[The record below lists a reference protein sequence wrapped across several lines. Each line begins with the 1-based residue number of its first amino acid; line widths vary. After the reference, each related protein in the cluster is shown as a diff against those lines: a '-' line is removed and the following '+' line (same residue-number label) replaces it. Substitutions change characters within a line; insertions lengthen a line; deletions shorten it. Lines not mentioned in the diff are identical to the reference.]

1 MKSFMIA
8 VLVIFSINNL
18 EAEEKKVA
26 TLMALRSE
34 IKFLPLNNDDK
45 FAIIRHAKILFSK
58 VYVNLEHKMKLY
70 QVDPVSEL
78 NKLEKK
84 YHNLNET
91 EFQEAMLAIFSSAHD
106 YHTNY
111 NLPKPYACYTA
122 VLPVSFR
129 KTGQKKIIVNAI
141 RPAMKDSFP
150 DLDKFTPGDELILY
164 NQMTPLAY
172 IETRKDIVA
181 SSTPDSSLMQ
191 GIYDLYYR
199 WGGSA
204 IIPKED
210 SVNLQL
216 KKSNGEIYHVK
227 VPWMAQYLDSCV
239 NPVSVTQKGSLGKK
253 IGKSGD
259 SNIQMFKERNQFLK
273 EMRKSFLKFFK
284 VKNKSFSS
292 ESTEVVDLSAANKT
306 NHPDLWWKQ
315 INWKNHNIGW
325 LQLTSFD
332 TPNGLKAAVAEVKK
346 VLIHNLGDT
355 SAVVI
360 DLRGN
365 PGGMIVFAEE
375 MAALF
380 TPRPVHPLPFYIRA
394 NDLTLALYDS
404 DLSWKDIIMPYA
416 ETNLV
421 VGPGSITTIAELSSI
436 SQAYF
441 GKVVLLTNNEC
452 FSSCD
457 LFSAAMKDNAHATIY
472 GTDRSTMGGGAN
484 VWPHASLQEIFNKL
498 DIPMELPQDIS
509 MRITGRHARRLSDN
523 SLIEDKGVASDIM
536 VYETENDVIDVER
549 SSIMA
554 KIFNDLIK
562 IPGHMNSS
570 QISLNLYKEFYQR
583 HGNEELL
590 IISNPVNIDQVAIF
604 KNKKFVRRFYLDTEN
619 KITINLPLPADIY
632 GQDSFE
638 IYGFSKNAGTK
649 FPILRKSII
658 TESLGAFRL
667 PEEIDPITH
676 AVMTNSQRNE
686 KCNWIKTENTLE
698 LTGPYCPEGK
708 IDVTESLK
716 LSSGEH
722 SLSFDLLLDAE
733 PTFDFFDVSVIT
745 NGVEEKLMAPISDP
759 VNGHYEYD
767 LSKYAGKNIDIRFRL
782 TSDEAS
788 SGKGVVLSNLIIK

>member
-1 MKSFMIA
+1 MIA
-8 VLVIFSINNL
+8 VLVVFNINNL
-18 EAEEKKVA
+18 SAEEKIVGPLA
-26 TLMALRSE
+26 ALRAD
-34 IKFLPLNNDDK
+34 IKFLPLSNDDK

-78 NKLEKK
+78 SKLEKT
-84 YHNLNET
+84 YHHLNET

-111 NLPKPYACYTA
+111 NFPKPYACYTA

-141 RPAMKDSFP
+141 KPAMKDSFP
-150 DLDKFTPGDELILY
+150 ELDKFTPGDELLLY

-172 IETRKDIVA
+172 IESRKDIVA
-181 SSTPDSSLMQ
+181 ASTPDSSLMQ

-204 IIPKED
+204 IIPQED
-210 SVNLQL
+210 KVHLQL
-216 KKSNGEIYHVK
+216 KKSTGQIYNIK

-239 NPVSVTQKGSLGKK
+239 NPVSAPQKGSLGKK
-253 IGKSGD
+253 LGKSGD
-259 SNIQMFKERNQFLK
+259 SNIQMFKERNLFLK

-292 ESTEVVDLSAANKT
+292 NTVEVVDLSAANKT
-306 NHPDLWWKQ
+306 GHPDLWWKQ

-332 TPNGLKAAVAEVKK
+332 TPDGLKSAVAEVKK
-346 VLIHNLGDT
+346 VLIHNLGNT
-355 SAVVI
+355 SALVI

-404 DLSWKDIIMPYA
+404 DLSWKDIIMASA
-416 ETNLV
+416 ETNQI
-421 VGPGSITTIAELSSI
+421 VGPGTITTIAELSSV

-498 DIPMELPQDIS
+498 DIPIDLPQNIS

-523 SLIEDKGVASDIM
+523 SLIEDKGVPTDII
-536 VYETENDVIDVER
+536 VYETESDVIDVER

-583 HGNEELL
+583 HGNEELN
-590 IISNPVNIDQVAIF
+590 IVSNPANIDQVAVF
-604 KNKKFVRRFYLDTEN
+604 KNKKFIRRFFLDAEN
-619 KITINLPLPADIY
+619 KITINLPLPTDTF

-638 IYGFSKNAGTK
+638 IYGFSKNSGTK
-649 FPILRKSII
+649 FPILRKSIV
-658 TESLGAFRL
+658 TESLAAFKS
-667 PEEIDPITH
+667 PADINPISH
-676 AVMTNSQRNE
+676 AVMNNSLRNE
-686 KCNWIKTENTLE
+686 KCNWIKTENKLV

-708 IDVTESLK
+708 LDAVESLQMAAG
-716 LSSGEH
+716 SH

-733 PTFDFFDVSVIT
+733 PTFDFFDITVIT

-759 VNGHYEYD
+759 LNGHYEYD

-788 SGKGVVLSNLIIK
+788 SGNGVTLSNLVIN